1 MKKWIQ
7 KYKDL
12 KYRYKLTIMMILC
25 SLIPVCVISGYTQI
39 RTVQIMREKEQI
51 GLEQVLEQSVNS
63 IDNRIQI
70 YTNLINYL
78 TYSSDL
84 REIMEKEC
92 SSDYEAY
99 LAYTE
104 IADPMFTM
112 PQLYHEEI
120 RSITLYA
127 ENIQVEH
134 GNTLAPLSV
143 AQNQTWYSKINE
155 KGTVQWLVKQG
166 NKKEILAVR
175 KFYRQDSIQAM
186 LVLTLDYNRVLEPF
200 ADLLTENRGGLILD
214 EQGNVVY
221 SGYRMDAPYKPDKET
236 SLNYLKEHYVC
247 IEKKIEDTKWNFCL
261 YQPKEEL
268 EKSVWTLLL
277 GNIPVLLLCLLLILL
292 LGYFFSRKMVERLEQ
307 LTENMNQIN
316 LGLRKV
322 TVVSQSKDVIGVLV
336 RTFTRMMD
344 EINKLISQV
353 YEAKIKLQKTEMKA
367 LQAQINPHFLYN
379 SLSIINWKALE
390 ADNEE
395 ISRITLAL
403 STYYR
408 TSLNK
413 GETMTIA
420 ANEIRNIDAYL
431 QIQLIMH
438 DNSFQ
443 VIKEIQEDALSY
455 SVPKLILQPLVEN
468 AIEHGLD
475 VSEKEEKWLKISVC
489 KEKDAL
495 IMAVEDNGMGMSE
508 EQAKSIITYRSKG
521 YGVRNVND
529 RITLLYGEEYHLRVK
544 SRQGEGCRIE
554 IVIPVNKEEKR
565 YE

>member
-39 RTVQIMREKEQI
+39 RTIQIMREKEQI

-322 TVVSQSKDVIGVLV
+322 TVVSQSKDEIGVLV

-390 ADNEE
+390 VDNEE

>member
-39 RTVQIMREKEQI
+39 RTIQIMREKEQI

-322 TVVSQSKDVIGVLV
+322 TVVSQSKDEIGVLV

-353 YEAKIKLQKTEMKA
+353 YEAKIKLQKTEMTA

>member
-1 MKKWIQ
+1 M
-7 KYKDL
+7 
-12 KYRYKLTIMMILC
+12 
-25 SLIPVCVISGYTQI
+25 
-39 RTVQIMREKEQI
+39 
-51 GLEQVLEQSVNS
+51 
-63 IDNRIQI
+63 
-70 YTNLINYL
+70 
-78 TYSSDL
+78 
-84 REIMEKEC
+84 
-92 SSDYEAY
+92 
-99 LAYTE
+99 
-104 IADPMFTM
+104 
-112 PQLYHEEI
+112 
-120 RSITLYA
+120 
-127 ENIQVEH
+127 
-134 GNTLAPLSV
+134 
-143 AQNQTWYSKINE
+143 
-155 KGTVQWLVKQG
+155 
-166 NKKEILAVR
+166 
-175 KFYRQDSIQAM
+175 
-186 LVLTLDYNRVLEPF
+186 
-200 ADLLTENRGGLILD
+200 
-214 EQGNVVY
+214 
-221 SGYRMDAPYKPDKET
+221 
-236 SLNYLKEHYVC
+236 
-247 IEKKIEDTKWNFCL
+247 
-261 YQPKEEL
+261 
-268 EKSVWTLLL
+268 
-277 GNIPVLLLCLLLILL
+277 
-292 LGYFFSRKMVERLEQ
+292 
-307 LTENMNQIN
+307 
-316 LGLRKV
+316 
-322 TVVSQSKDVIGVLV
+322 LV

>member
-221 SGYRMDAPYKPDKET
+221 SGYRMDAPYKPDKEN

-322 TVVSQSKDVIGVLV
+322 TVVSQSKDEIGVLV

-554 IVIPVNKEEKR
+554 IAIPVNKEEKR

>member
-1 MKKWIQ
+1 M
-7 KYKDL
+7 
-12 KYRYKLTIMMILC
+12 
-25 SLIPVCVISGYTQI
+25 
-39 RTVQIMREKEQI
+39 
-51 GLEQVLEQSVNS
+51 
-63 IDNRIQI
+63 
-70 YTNLINYL
+70 
-78 TYSSDL
+78 
-84 REIMEKEC
+84 
-92 SSDYEAY
+92 
-99 LAYTE
+99 
-104 IADPMFTM
+104 
-112 PQLYHEEI
+112 
-120 RSITLYA
+120 
-127 ENIQVEH
+127 
-134 GNTLAPLSV
+134 
-143 AQNQTWYSKINE
+143 
-155 KGTVQWLVKQG
+155 
-166 NKKEILAVR
+166 
-175 KFYRQDSIQAM
+175 
-186 LVLTLDYNRVLEPF
+186 
-200 ADLLTENRGGLILD
+200 
-214 EQGNVVY
+214 
-221 SGYRMDAPYKPDKET
+221 
-236 SLNYLKEHYVC
+236 
-247 IEKKIEDTKWNFCL
+247 
-261 YQPKEEL
+261 
-268 EKSVWTLLL
+268 LL

-322 TVVSQSKDVIGVLV
+322 TVVSQSKDEIGVLV

-554 IVIPVNKEEKR
+554 IAIPVNKEEKR

>member
-322 TVVSQSKDVIGVLV
+322 TVVSQSKDEIGVLV

-554 IVIPVNKEEKR
+554 IVIPVNKEEKG

>member
-12 KYRYKLTIMMILC
+12 KSRYKLTIMMILC

-134 GNTLAPLSV
+134 GNTFAPLSV

-322 TVVSQSKDVIGVLV
+322 TVVSQSKDEIGVLV

>member
-322 TVVSQSKDVIGVLV
+322 TVVSQSKDEIGVLV

-475 VSEKEEKWLKISVC
+475 VSEKEEKWLKISVY

-554 IVIPVNKEEKR
+554 IAIPVNKEEKR

>member
-84 REIMEKEC
+84 REIMEKEY

-143 AQNQTWYSKINE
+143 AQNQSWYTEINE

-175 KFYRQDSIQAM
+175 KFYRQDKIQAM
-186 LVLTLDYNRVLEPF
+186 LVLSLDYNRVLEPF

-277 GNIPVLLLCLLLILL
+277 GNIPVLLLCLFLILL

-322 TVVSQSKDVIGVLV
+322 TVVSQSKDEIGVLV

-413 GETMTIA
+413 GETMTIT

-443 VIKEIQEDALSY
+443 VIKEIQEDTLSY

>member
-25 SLIPVCVISGYTQI
+25 SLIPVCVISAYTQI

-84 REIMEKEC
+84 REIMEKEY

-143 AQNQTWYSKINE
+143 AQNQSWYTEINE

-175 KFYRQDSIQAM
+175 KFYRQDKIQAM
-186 LVLTLDYNRVLEPF
+186 LVLSLDYNRVLEPF
-200 ADLLTENRGGLILD
+200 VDLLTENRGGLILD

-277 GNIPVLLLCLLLILL
+277 GNIPVLLLCLFLILL

-322 TVVSQSKDVIGVLV
+322 TVVSQSKDEIGVLV

-443 VIKEIQEDALSY
+443 VIKEIQEDTLSY

-475 VSEKEEKWLKISVC
+475 VSEKEEKWLKISAC

>member
-84 REIMEKEC
+84 REIMEKEY

-120 RSITLYA
+120 RSITLYT

-214 EQGNVVY
+214 EQENVVY
-221 SGYRMDAPYKPDKET
+221 SGYNMDKHYKPDKET
-236 SLNYLKEHYVC
+236 SLKYLKEHYVC
-247 IEKKIEDTKWNFCL
+247 IEKKIEDTKWDFCL

-277 GNIPVLLLCLLLILL
+277 GNIPVLLLCLLLILF

-322 TVVSQSKDVIGVLV
+322 TVVSQSKDEIGVLV
-336 RTFTRMMD
+336 RTFTRMME

-443 VIKEIQEDALSY
+443 VIKEIQEDTLSY

-475 VSEKEEKWLKISVC
+475 VSEKEEKWLKISAC

-508 EQAKSIITYRSKG
+508 EQARAMLTYRSKG
-521 YGVRNVND
+521 YGVRNVNE

>member
-84 REIMEKEC
+84 REIMEKEY

-143 AQNQTWYSKINE
+143 AQNQSWYTEINE

-175 KFYRQDSIQAM
+175 KFYRQDKIQAM
-186 LVLTLDYNRVLEPF
+186 LVLSLDYNRVLEPF

-277 GNIPVLLLCLLLILL
+277 GNIPVLLLCLFLILL

-322 TVVSQSKDVIGVLV
+322 TVVSQSKDEIGVLV

-443 VIKEIQEDALSY
+443 VIKEIQEDTLSY

-475 VSEKEEKWLKISVC
+475 VSEKEEKWLKISAC

-508 EQAKSIITYRSKG
+508 EQARAMLTYRSKG
-521 YGVRNVND
+521 YGVRNVNE

>member
-25 SLIPVCVISGYTQI
+25 SLIPVCVISAYTQM
-39 RTVQIMREKEQI
+39 RTIQIMREKEES
-51 GLEQVLEQSVNS
+51 GLKQVLEQSVDS
-63 IDNRIQI
+63 IDNRVQI

-84 REIMEKEC
+84 REIMEKEY

-120 RSITLYA
+120 RSITLYT

-277 GNIPVLLLCLLLILL
+277 GNIPVLLLCLLLILF

-322 TVVSQSKDVIGVLV
+322 TVVSQSKDEIGVLV

-443 VIKEIQEDALSY
+443 VIKEIQEDTLSY

>member
-84 REIMEKEC
+84 REIMEKEY

-143 AQNQTWYSKINE
+143 AQNQSWYTEINE

-175 KFYRQDSIQAM
+175 KFYRQDKIQAM
-186 LVLTLDYNRVLEPF
+186 LVLSLDYNRVLEPF

-277 GNIPVLLLCLLLILL
+277 GNIPVLLLCLFLILL

-322 TVVSQSKDVIGVLV
+322 TVVSQSKDEIGVLV

-443 VIKEIQEDALSY
+443 VIKEIQEDTLSY

-475 VSEKEEKWLKISVC
+475 VSEKEEKWLKISAC

-554 IVIPVNKEEKR
+554 IVIPANKEEKR

>member
-155 KGTVQWLVKQG
+155 KCTVQWLVKQG

-322 TVVSQSKDVIGVLV
+322 TVVSQSKDEIGVLV

-554 IVIPVNKEEKR
+554 IAIPVNKEEKR

>member
-84 REIMEKEC
+84 REIMEKEY

-143 AQNQTWYSKINE
+143 AQNQSWYTEINE

-175 KFYRQDSIQAM
+175 KFYRQDKIQAM
-186 LVLTLDYNRVLEPF
+186 LVLSLDYNRVLEPF

-214 EQGNVVY
+214 EQGNAVY

-277 GNIPVLLLCLLLILL
+277 GNIPVLLLCLFLILL
-292 LGYFFSRKMVERLEQ
+292 LGYFFSKKMVERLEQ

-322 TVVSQSKDVIGVLV
+322 TVVSQSKDEIGVLV

-443 VIKEIQEDALSY
+443 VIKEIQEDTLSY

>member
-292 LGYFFSRKMVERLEQ
+292 LGYSFSRKMVERLEQ
-307 LTENMNQIN
+307 LAENMNQIN

-322 TVVSQSKDVIGVLV
+322 TVVSQSKDEIGVLV

-554 IVIPVNKEEKR
+554 IAIPVNKEEKR

>member
-84 REIMEKEC
+84 REIMEKEY

-175 KFYRQDSIQAM
+175 KFYRQDKIQAM
-186 LVLTLDYNRVLEPF
+186 LVLSLDYNRVLEPF

-277 GNIPVLLLCLLLILL
+277 GNIPVLLLCLFLILL

-322 TVVSQSKDVIGVLV
+322 TVVSQSKDEIGVLV
-336 RTFTRMMD
+336 RTFTRMME

-379 SLSIINWKALE
+379 SLSIINWKAIE

-395 ISRITLAL
+395 ISRITLSL

-431 QIQLIMH
+431 HIQLVMH

-443 VIKEIQEDALSY
+443 VIKEIEEAALSY

-475 VSEKEEKWLKISVC
+475 VSEKEEKWLKLSVC
-489 KEKDAL
+489 KEGDTL
-495 IMAVEDNGMGMSE
+495 LMAVEDNGMGMSE

>member
-25 SLIPVCVISGYTQI
+25 SLIPVCVISAYTQM
-39 RTVQIMREKEQI
+39 RTIQIMREKEQI

-322 TVVSQSKDVIGVLV
+322 TVVSQSKDEIGVLV

>member
-1 MKKWIQ
+1 M
-7 KYKDL
+7 
-12 KYRYKLTIMMILC
+12 
-25 SLIPVCVISGYTQI
+25 
-39 RTVQIMREKEQI
+39 
-51 GLEQVLEQSVNS
+51 
-63 IDNRIQI
+63 
-70 YTNLINYL
+70 
-78 TYSSDL
+78 
-84 REIMEKEC
+84 
-92 SSDYEAY
+92 
-99 LAYTE
+99 
-104 IADPMFTM
+104 
-112 PQLYHEEI
+112 
-120 RSITLYA
+120 
-127 ENIQVEH
+127 
-134 GNTLAPLSV
+134 
-143 AQNQTWYSKINE
+143 
-155 KGTVQWLVKQG
+155 
-166 NKKEILAVR
+166 
-175 KFYRQDSIQAM
+175 
-186 LVLTLDYNRVLEPF
+186 
-200 ADLLTENRGGLILD
+200 
-214 EQGNVVY
+214 
-221 SGYRMDAPYKPDKET
+221 
-236 SLNYLKEHYVC
+236 
-247 IEKKIEDTKWNFCL
+247 
-261 YQPKEEL
+261 
-268 EKSVWTLLL
+268 LL
-277 GNIPVLLLCLLLILL
+277 GNIPVLLLCLFLILL
-292 LGYFFSRKMVERLEQ
+292 LGYFFSKKMVERLEQ

-322 TVVSQSKDVIGVLV
+322 TVVSQSKDEIGVLV

-413 GETMTIA
+413 GETMTIT

-443 VIKEIQEDALSY
+443 VIKEIQEDTLSY

>member
-322 TVVSQSKDVIGVLV
+322 TVVSQSKDEIGVLV

>member
-322 TVVSQSKDVIGVLV
+322 TVVSQSKDEIGVLV

-475 VSEKEEKWLKISVC
+475 VSEKEEKWLKIFVC

>member
-39 RTVQIMREKEQI
+39 RTIQIMREKEQI

-134 GNTLAPLSV
+134 GNTLTPLSV

-247 IEKKIEDTKWNFCL
+247 IEKKIEDTKWNFFL

-322 TVVSQSKDVIGVLV
+322 TVVSQSKDEIGVLV

-554 IVIPVNKEEKR
+554 IAIPVNKEEKR

>member
-186 LVLTLDYNRVLEPF
+186 LVLTLDYNGVLEPF

-221 SGYRMDAPYKPDKET
+221 SGYRIDAPYKPDKET

-268 EKSVWTLLL
+268 EKSVWTMLL

-322 TVVSQSKDVIGVLV
+322 TVVSQSKDEIGVLV

-353 YEAKIKLQKTEMKA
+353 YEAKIKLQKIEMKA

-395 ISRITLAL
+395 ISRTTLAL

>member
-221 SGYRMDAPYKPDKET
+221 SGYRMDAPYTPDKET

-322 TVVSQSKDVIGVLV
+322 TVVSQSKDEIGVLV

-554 IVIPVNKEEKR
+554 IAIPVNKEEKR

>member
-39 RTVQIMREKEQI
+39 RTIQIMREKEQI

-200 ADLLTENRGGLILD
+200 AYLLTENRGGLILD

-322 TVVSQSKDVIGVLV
+322 TVVSQSKDEIGVLV

>member
-84 REIMEKEC
+84 REIMEKEY

-143 AQNQTWYSKINE
+143 AQNQSWYTEINE

-175 KFYRQDSIQAM
+175 KFYRQDKIQAM
-186 LVLTLDYNRVLEPF
+186 LVLSLDYNRVLEPF

-277 GNIPVLLLCLLLILL
+277 GNIPVLLLCLFLILL

-322 TVVSQSKDVIGVLV
+322 TVVSQSKDEIGVLV

-443 VIKEIQEDALSY
+443 VIKEIQEDTLSY

-475 VSEKEEKWLKISVC
+475 VSEKEEKWLKLSVC
-489 KEKDAL
+489 KEGDTL
-495 IMAVEDNGMGMSE
+495 LMAVEDNGMGMSE
-508 EQAKSIITYRSKG
+508 EQARAMLTYRSKG
-521 YGVRNVND
+521 YGVRNVNE

>member
-63 IDNRIQI
+63 LDNRIQI

-322 TVVSQSKDVIGVLV
+322 TVVSQSKDEIGVLV

>member
-39 RTVQIMREKEQI
+39 RTIQIMREKEQI

-200 ADLLTENRGGLILD
+200 ADMLTENRGGLILD

-322 TVVSQSKDVIGVLV
+322 TVVSQSKDEIGVLV

>member
-25 SLIPVCVISGYTQI
+25 SLIPVCVISAYTQM
-39 RTVQIMREKEQI
+39 RTIQIMREKEES
-51 GLEQVLEQSVNS
+51 GLKQVLEQSVDS
-63 IDNRIQI
+63 IDNRVQI

-84 REIMEKEC
+84 REIMEKEY

-120 RSITLYA
+120 RSITLYT

-175 KFYRQDSIQAM
+175 KFYRQDKIQAM
-186 LVLTLDYNRVLEPF
+186 LVLSLDYNRVLEPF

-277 GNIPVLLLCLLLILL
+277 GNIPVLLLCLFLILL

-322 TVVSQSKDVIGVLV
+322 TVVSQSKDEIGVLV

-443 VIKEIQEDALSY
+443 VIKEIQEDTLSY

-475 VSEKEEKWLKISVC
+475 VSEKEEKWLKISAC

>member
-25 SLIPVCVISGYTQI
+25 SLIPVCVISAYTQM
-39 RTVQIMREKEQI
+39 RTIQIMREKEES
-51 GLEQVLEQSVNS
+51 GLKQVLEQSVNS

-322 TVVSQSKDVIGVLV
+322 TVVSQSKDEIGVLV

>member
-186 LVLTLDYNRVLEPF
+186 LVLTLDYNRVLETF

-322 TVVSQSKDVIGVLV
+322 TVVSQSKDEIGVLV

-508 EQAKSIITYRSKG
+508 EQAKSIITYCSKG

>member
-186 LVLTLDYNRVLEPF
+186 LVLTLDYNGVLEPF

-221 SGYRMDAPYKPDKET
+221 SGYRIDAPYKPDKET

-322 TVVSQSKDVIGVLV
+322 TVVSQSKDEIGVLV

-353 YEAKIKLQKTEMKA
+353 YEAKIKLQKIEMKA

-395 ISRITLAL
+395 ISRTTLAL

>member
-39 RTVQIMREKEQI
+39 RTIQIMREKEQI

-277 GNIPVLLLCLLLILL
+277 GNIPVRLLCLLLILL

-322 TVVSQSKDVIGVLV
+322 TVVSQSKDEIGVLV

>member
-322 TVVSQSKDVIGVLV
+322 TVVSQSKDEIGVLV

-353 YEAKIKLQKTEMKA
+353 YEAKNKLQKTEMKA

-554 IVIPVNKEEKR
+554 IAIPVNKEEKR

>member
-221 SGYRMDAPYKPDKET
+221 SGYRMDAPYKPDKEN

-277 GNIPVLLLCLLLILL
+277 GIIPVLLLCLLLILL

-322 TVVSQSKDVIGVLV
+322 TVVSQSKDEIGVLV

-554 IVIPVNKEEKR
+554 IAIPVNKEEKR

>member
-25 SLIPVCVISGYTQI
+25 SLIPVCVISAYTQM
-39 RTVQIMREKEQI
+39 RTIQIMREKEES
-51 GLEQVLEQSVNS
+51 GLKQVLEQSVNS

-292 LGYFFSRKMVERLEQ
+292 LGYFCSRKMVERLEQ

-322 TVVSQSKDVIGVLV
+322 TVVSQSKDEIGVLV

>member
-292 LGYFFSRKMVERLEQ
+292 LGYFFSRKMAERLEQ

-322 TVVSQSKDVIGVLV
+322 TVVSQSKDEIGVLV

-554 IVIPVNKEEKR
+554 IAIPVNKEEKR

>member
-1 MKKWIQ
+1 MKKWVQ

-25 SLIPVCVISGYTQI
+25 SLIPVCVISAYTQM
-39 RTVQIMREKEQI
+39 RTIQIMQEKEES
-51 GLEQVLEQSVNS
+51 GLNQVLEQSVDS
-63 IDNRIQI
+63 IDNRVQI

-84 REIMEKEC
+84 REIMEKEYR
-92 SSDYEAY
+92 SDYEAY

-104 IADPMFTM
+104 IADPLFTM

-134 GNTLAPLSV
+134 GNTLVPLFV
-143 AQNQTWYSKINE
+143 AQNQSWYTEINE

-175 KFYRQDSIQAM
+175 KFYRQDKIQAM
-186 LVLTLDYNRVLEPF
+186 LVLSLDYNRVLEPF

-221 SGYRMDAPYKPDKET
+221 SGYHMDTPYKPDKET

-277 GNIPVLLLCLLLILL
+277 GNIPVLLLCLFLILL

-322 TVVSQSKDVIGVLV
+322 TVVSQSKDEIGVLV

-379 SLSIINWKALE
+379 SLSIINWKAIE

-431 QIQLIMH
+431 HIQLIMH

-443 VIKEIQEDALSY
+443 VIKEVQEDALSY

-475 VSEKEEKWLKISVC
+475 VSEKEEKWLKISVH
-489 KEKDAL
+489 KEGDTL
-495 IMAVEDNGMGMSE
+495 IMAVEDNGIGMSE
-508 EQAKSIITYRSKG
+508 EQARSIITYRSKG